1 VRAQDLKTAKEVDSP
16 GGGANLIFIDPDG
29 DRFHIVNVQAGGD
42 DRILAALDEAL
53 AKYKDKDIKWFDGL
67 PYLASDDIK
76 DKLVVYAFVD
86 DKDASNKTV
95 KALSHP
101 WIAKD
106 HERMVFVKV
115 LGRDN
120 DIAKKLGV
128 ATIPSLVY
136 VAPSLKE
143 SERLV
148 ERKGG
153 ESTLRAIRSAQKKAF
168 EKMKKAAEAVTK

>member
-67 PYLASDDIK
+67 PDLANEELK

-143 SERLV
+143 SERIV

-153 ESTLRAIRSAQKKAF
+153 ESTLRMIRSAQKKAF
-168 EKMKKAAEAVTK
+168 EKIKKAAEAVTK

>member
-1 VRAQDLKTAKEVDSP
+1 MRAQDLKTAKEVDSP

-67 PYLASDDIK
+67 PDLANEELK

-143 SERLV
+143 SERIV

-153 ESTLRAIRSAQKKAF
+153 ESTLRMIRSAQKKAF
-168 EKMKKAAEAVTK
+168 EKIKKAAEAVTK

>member
-1 VRAQDLKTAKEVDSP
+1 M
-16 GGGANLIFIDPDG
+16 
-29 DRFHIVNVQAGGD
+29 
-42 DRILAALDEAL
+42 
-53 AKYKDKDIKWFDGL
+53 
-67 PYLASDDIK
+67 
-76 DKLVVYAFVD
+76 YAFVD

-106 HERMVFVKV
+106 HEHMVFVKV

-128 ATIPSLVY
+128 ATIPTLVY
-136 VAPSLKE
+136 VAPTLKE
-143 SERLV
+143 SERIV

-153 ESTLRAIRSAQKKAF
+153 EATLRAIRSAQKKGF
-168 EKMKKAAEAVTK
+168 EKIKKAAEAVTK

>member
-1 VRAQDLKTAKEVDSP
+1 
-16 GGGANLIFIDPDG
+16 
-29 DRFHIVNVQAGGD
+29 
-42 DRILAALDEAL
+42 
-53 AKYKDKDIKWFDGL
+53 
-67 PYLASDDIK
+67 
-76 DKLVVYAFVD
+76 
-86 DKDASNKTV
+86 
-95 KALSHP
+95 
-101 WIAKD
+101 
-106 HERMVFVKV
+106 MVFVKV